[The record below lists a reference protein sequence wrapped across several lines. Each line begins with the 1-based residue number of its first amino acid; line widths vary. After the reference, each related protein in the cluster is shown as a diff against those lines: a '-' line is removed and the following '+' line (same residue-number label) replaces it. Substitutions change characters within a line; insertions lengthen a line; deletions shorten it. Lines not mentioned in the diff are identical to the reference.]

1 MKIASPPNISILNLF
16 IIYIFNNQNKTCK
29 KVTFYFSVPL
39 NGKYWA
45 FYSKEV
51 KVGSVRWVCFDV
63 YLFVYQNC
71 LNSRNFLVAFKKYLL
86 NLLEIPS
93 KTMTTI
99 EVVSLVFKLVKEDKY
114 DDKDV
119 KYLKCLLN
127 KLDHIESHVYENAI
141 LPRLMDAINR
151 IGQL

>member
-1 MKIASPPNISILNLF
+1 MGVLF
-16 IIYIFNNQNKTCK
+16 QR
-29 KVTFYFSVPL
+29 S
-39 NGKYWA
+39 G
-45 FYSKEV
+45 KEV
-51 KVGSVRWVCFDV
+51 NVGSVRWVCFDV

-71 LNSRNFLVAFKKYLL
+71 FDSRNFLVAFKKYLL